1 MWLIFVLHNVTC
13 TLLFICL
20 GVSVRKIDVLESLA
34 DILVWAP
41 CSAGK
46 NEEWRSAG
54 LW

>member
-1 MWLIFVLHNVTC
+1 MWLLLLLHVTF
-13 TLLFICL
+13 TLFLICL

-34 DILVWAP
+34 DIFVWAP